1 MRLRAVLQ
9 CVRAFTS
16 RRQRVHL
23 SYGNQSSALN
33 IEQELLDRDGTSGG
47 GTSRGGARTQT
58 IIDRIDPQ
66 RGLFTSSTPSHLQMS
81 SSSGIHWEVL
91 APVRVCVCTCPGLG
105 VGQEFLES
113 LLQFVS
119 SLPLQLQLSL
129 QILQLHAR
137 TRTHTQ

>member
-1 MRLRAVLQ
+1 MRLRAALQ

-47 GTSRGGARTQT
+47 GTSRGGARTRT

-81 SSSGIHWEVL
+81 SSSGIHMEVEVCVCV
-91 APVRVCVCTCPGLG
+91 PVRVLVLVRISWSLSCSLSALFLSSCSCRFKSFSCT
-105 VGQEFLES
+105 
-113 LLQFVS
+113 
-119 SLPLQLQLSL
+119 
-129 QILQLHAR
+129 HAHAHNKGF
-137 TRTHTQ
+137 TF